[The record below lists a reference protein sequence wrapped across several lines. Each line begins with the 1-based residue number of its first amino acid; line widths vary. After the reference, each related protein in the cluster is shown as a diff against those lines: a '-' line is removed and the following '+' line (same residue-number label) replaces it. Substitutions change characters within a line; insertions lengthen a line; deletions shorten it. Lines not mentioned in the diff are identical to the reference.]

1 MPTKL
6 ICLFTQN
13 KSLRLKLIMET
24 SMFEQRFF
32 LGRILNGFGAIASTE
47 VSLGGN
53 FYDF

>member
-1 MPTKL
+1 
-6 ICLFTQN
+6 
-13 KSLRLKLIMET
+13 
-24 SMFEQRFF
+24 MFEQRFF